1 MLFGWFFRLLIDV
14 SIVELC
20 VCFSVTPG
28 ISPRESFSFSNKITF
43 FGMLDMFTVYIRVI
57 KRNIINK
64 VLFKNF
70 KTGHPI
76 CRVTSF

>member
-1 MLFGWFFRLLIDV
+1 
-14 SIVELC
+14 
-20 VCFSVTPG
+20 
-28 ISPRESFSFSNKITF
+28 
-43 FGMLDMFTVYIRVI
+43 MLDMFTVYIKVI

>member
-1 MLFGWFFRLLIDV
+1 MFVLFFRLFIDV
-14 SIVELC
+14 SIVVLC
-20 VCFSVTPG
+20 VFFSVTPG
-28 ISPRESFSFSNKITF
+28 ISPKDNSSFSNKITF
-43 FGMLDMFTVYIRVI
+43 FGMLDMFTVYIKVI